1 MKANTLL
8 LLACSSVVALPG
20 GAKEKVSQVNKKPN
34 ILYIFPDQYRMQAL
48 SLWSDPDF
56 KTAIST
62 VGDPVHTPNIDKLAR
77 RGVVFNNACSTFP
90 VSSPHRGMLMSGMYP
105 RENGIEV
112 NCRLNRESELK
123 HDIVC
128 LTDVLNDAGYETA
141 YIGKTH
147 WHKTEAL
154 FDKDMNYVGTTE
166 APGGKVLN
174 IYDTYIPEGK
184 SRHGNKFWFQGV
196 KSHYRSYTYSN
207 RPELVDGKKDGDV
220 RVHKGF
226 TAAHEAD
233 IVIKYLKNQNGER
246 IAGKPFSLIWSIN
259 PPHPPY
265 NNLSD
270 CDADIFN
277 KTYKDMPLEKLL
289 PRKNA
294 SAAWQ
299 SAKGKDVNIELN
311 AKIYFS
317 LVDAV
322 DKEIGRVLQ
331 ALEESGE
338 ADNTIIVFTSDHGEM
353 MGSHNL
359 MGKSVIYEE
368 SFVVPYI
375 VSYPGVLKPQV
386 NDLMFGSV
394 DIMPTLLGLVGLSD
408 KIPSTV
414 MGHDYSDGIIT
425 GKYRKNSKPKSAA
438 YLADTMKGIRTYQY
452 SYVVKDNGVY
462 ELYDNQKDPYQMNSL
477 KLENIPAKDA
487 SSLKK
492 GLANWLKEAHDRW
505 YDSKRFPELIEY

>member
-246 IAGKPFSLIWSIN
+246 IAG
-259 PPHPPY
+259 
-265 NNLSD
+265 D
-270 CDADIFN
+270 
-277 KTYKDMPLEKLL
+277 
-289 PRKNA
+289 R
-294 SAAWQ
+294 
-299 SAKGKDVNIELN
+299 
-311 AKIYFS
+311 
-317 LVDAV
+317 
-322 DKEIGRVLQ
+322 
-331 ALEESGE
+331 
-338 ADNTIIVFTSDHGEM
+338 
-353 MGSHNL
+353 
-359 MGKSVIYEE
+359 KSV
-368 SFVVPYI
+368 V
-375 VSYPGVLKPQV
+375 
-386 NDLMFGSV
+386 
-394 DIMPTLLGLVGLSD
+394 
-408 KIPSTV
+408 
-414 MGHDYSDGIIT
+414 
-425 GKYRKNSKPKSAA
+425 
-438 YLADTMKGIRTYQY
+438 
-452 SYVVKDNGVY
+452 
-462 ELYDNQKDPYQMNSL
+462 
-477 KLENIPAKDA
+477 
-487 SSLKK
+487 
-492 GLANWLKEAHDRW
+492 
-505 YDSKRFPELIEY
+505 